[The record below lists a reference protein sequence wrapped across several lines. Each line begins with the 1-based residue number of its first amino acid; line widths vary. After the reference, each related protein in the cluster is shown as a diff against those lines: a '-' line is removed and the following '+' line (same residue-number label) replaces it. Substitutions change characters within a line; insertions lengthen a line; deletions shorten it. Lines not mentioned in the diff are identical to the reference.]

1 MLMPNPSLKSV
12 VFWQFANQT
21 LNVAVNFSNANKV
34 SEDDASGEKSH
45 QNPVNRDDPSRNWHC
60 LFGCNLHV
68 GLPRRLLDAHGP
80 SLAIFPDRQGSTG

>member
-34 SEDDASGEKSH
+34 SSGVTRRIPTKS
-45 QNPVNRDDPSRNWHC
+45 
-60 LFGCNLHV
+60 
-68 GLPRRLLDAHGP
+68 
-80 SLAIFPDRQGSTG
+80 